1 MPWTKPIAKHTTP
14 FRVRVTRTR
23 LGKRREPSQLAAR
36 PALVYSRAS
45 DDNVHAALNLSL
57 LGPYPQSHRSLS
69 FLPLHYIIFHP
80 FRSSSLRR
88 TVLRLFHLRLFI
100 PLYPFLPPP
109 PPPPT
114 LRLPPLPPLP
124 FFVPSSLS
132 LLLLLSRP
140 FSYFM
145 RAGYALSPSARR
157 TLPRITR
164 NARGRRGERMFMH

>member
-109 PPPPT
+109 PPLPT
-114 LRLPPLPPLP
+114 LRLPPFLLFPSSFLPLSLFFFFFRAP
-124 FFVPSSLS
+124 FFLLYACRLCVVPL
-132 LLLLLSRP
+132 R
-140 FSYFM
+140 
-145 RAGYALSPSARR
+145 SAN
-157 TLPRITR
+157 PAAY
-164 NARGRRGERMFMH
+164 NS

>member
-132 LLLLLSRP
+132 LLLLLLSRP
-140 FSYFM
+140 LFLTLCVPVM
-145 RAGYALSPSARR
+145 RCPPPL
-157 TLPRITR
+157 
-164 NARGRRGERMFMH
+164 GEPCRV